1 MTNRWYESDEMA
13 EVWADRCDYLESLS
27 ALNRERFAA
36 LHAEDDALV
45 VIDEQAGDDWIA
57 SARADYDVE
66 QGA

>member
-1 MTNRWYESDEMA
+1 MTTRWSDAPELA
-13 EVWADRCDYLESLS
+13 EVWADRCDYLESLA

-36 LHAEDDALV
+36 LHTEDDALV